1 MTTDPFT
8 DAARAEAW
16 RRHPDSVDI
25 ETGEPV
31 DDWGF
36 EEQGRRDFQAGAE
49 WARTHLA
56 AQETRGERA
65 VRELHR
71 RFGVYAHEDECPDT
85 SDEHRDAHHHEDSGG
100 YGEPYCDQRPLYA
113 VCDTCRDEDGERVDW
128 PCATIQALDSARAA
142 RRDEEKRDG

>member
-8 DAARAEAW
+8 EAARAEA
-16 RRHPDSVDI
+16 
-25 ETGEPV
+25 
-31 DDWGF
+31 
-36 EEQGRRDFQAGAE
+36 GRRWPRLPKRSGNALRLGKCFGFMVGAG

-56 AQETRGERA
+56 AQETDGERT

-85 SDEHRDAHHHEDSGG
+85 SDEHRDAHHHEDSDG
-100 YGEPYCDQRPLYA
+100 YGELYCDQRPLYA

-142 RRDEEKRDG
+142 RRDEEKR